1 MKRWISAI
9 MCAVMLCG
17 ILGGCSGKK
26 NTAVSM
32 EDPTTVPSDPY
43 EINWYIIGDAQSDV
57 SSVEEAVNA
66 YLKDKINATV
76 KINAL
81 PSAQYKQKV
90 GTMINANEYFDLC
103 FVAAWMLDYTNN
115 ARAGAFVDLTDY
127 MDTYLKDAAD
137 IIDDVLIK
145 GSKVDGRLYAW
156 PNYKEIGTCFG
167 WIYRKDLAD
176 KYNIDMSQYHSW
188 EELEPVL
195 KLIKENEPD
204 ISYPADWSAGGT
216 PAQKFRLNNY
226 LCQDGVFPDD
236 HAMNL
241 FATEEFAAACETA
254 RDFYNKGYVRP
265 DVLTATDQI
274 QRMSEGKTFVICNAV
289 KPGKAQEVFADS
301 PYEFAEDC
309 YAFQQP
315 CVDYAPGT
323 GAMQAVSAT
332 SKNPARVMRFLNL
345 LNTDPYL
352 KNLIVHGVEG
362 KHYTKIDDKTV
373 QPIAGSGYDIYKRSY
388 IVGNIFLD
396 YLIPGDAPDKYEK
409 LKEYNEVAVDSETNY
424 FVLSND
430 PELERLQ
437 QEANTVTDKYRKQLI
452 SGAVDPEST
461 LAEFRQQLEAVGM
474 PKLLEMV
481 DDQWQEFSKNHGAK

>member
-1 MKRWISAI
+1 MKKWIAVT
-9 MCAVMLCG
+9 MCIAVLCG
-17 ILGGCSGKK
+17 VLVGCAGNKD
-26 NTAVSM
+26 TAFKT
-32 EDPTTVPSDPY
+32 EDTNTVPEDSY
-43 EINWYIIGDAQSDV
+43 EINWFMIGDAQNDV

-76 KINAL
+76 KMNCL

-103 FVAAWMLDYTNN
+103 FVSAWMLEYTNN

-127 MDTYLKDAAD
+127 MDTYLKDAAEV
-137 IIDDVLIK
+137 IDDVLIK

-156 PNYKEIGTCFG
+156 PTYKEVGTCYG

-176 KYNIDMSQYHSW
+176 KYNIDMSQYHSY

-204 ISYPADWSAGGT
+204 ITYPLDWSTDGT

-226 LCQDGVFPDD
+226 VCQDGLFPDE
-236 HAMNL
+236 HAMNIYD
-241 FATEEFAAACETA
+241 TEEFAKACATA
-254 RDFYNKGYVRP
+254 RDFYQKGYVRP
-265 DVLTATDQI
+265 DVLTATDRTA
-274 QRMSEGKTFVICNAV
+274 RMSEGKTFVICSAV
-289 KPGKAQEVFADS
+289 KPGKAQEWFVNS
-301 PYEFAEDC
+301 PYEFAEEC
-309 YAFQQP
+309 YAFQKP

-323 GAMQAVSAT
+323 GSMQAVSAT

-352 KNLIVHGVEG
+352 KNLIVHGIEG

-373 QPIAGSGYDIYKRSY
+373 EPIGGSGYDMYKQSY
-388 IVGNIFLD
+388 AIGNIFLD
-396 YLIPGDAPDKYEK
+396 YLLPEEPADKYEK
-409 LKEYNEVAVDSETNY
+409 LKEYNEIAADSRTNY
-424 FVLSND
+424 FVLSED

-437 QEANTVTDKYRKQLI
+437 QEVKAVVDKYRKQCI
-452 SGAVDPEST
+452 TGAIDPESV
-461 LAEFRQQLEAVGM
+461 LPEFRQQLEVVGM
-474 PKLLEMV
+474 PRMLEIV
-481 DDQWQEFSKNHGAK
+481 EEQWQEYLKNYDEK

>member
-1 MKRWISAI
+1 MKKWIAI
-9 MCAVMLCG
+9 LMCIALIGGMLSGCG
-17 ILGGCSGKK
+17 K
-26 NTAVSM
+26 NRETALNM
-32 EDPTTVPSDPY
+32 EDPNIVPEDSY
-43 EINWYIIGDAQSDV
+43 EINWYIIGDAQNDV
-57 SSVEEAVNA
+57 SSVEEAVNT

-127 MDTYLKDAAD
+127 MDTYLKDAARE
-137 IIDDVLIK
+137 IDDVLIN

-156 PNYKEIGTCFG
+156 PTYKEYGTCFG

-176 KYNIDMSQYHSW
+176 KYNIDMSKYHSY

-204 ISYPADWSAGGT
+204 ISYPLDWSAGGT

-226 LCQDGVFPDD
+226 ICQDGVFTDE
-236 HAMNL
+236 HAMNIYD
-241 FATEEFAAACETA
+241 TEEFAQACATA

-265 DVLTATDQI
+265 DVLTATDQNA
-274 QRMSEGKTFVICNAV
+274 RMAEGKTFVMCTAV
-289 KPGKAQEVFADS
+289 KPGKAQELFADS

-309 YAFQQP
+309 FAFQKP

-323 GAMQAVSAT
+323 GSMQAVSAT

-373 QPIAGSGYDIYKRSY
+373 QPIGGSGYDMYKQSY
-388 IVGNIFLD
+388 AIGNIFLD
-396 YLIPGDAPDKYEK
+396 YLIPGEDPDKYEK
-409 LKEYNEVAVDSETNY
+409 LKEYNKVAMDSKSNY
-424 FVLSND
+424 FVLSDD

-437 QEANTVTDKYRKQLI
+437 QEVKTVVDKYRKQCI
-452 SGAVDPEST
+452 TGAVDPESI
-461 LAEFRQQLEAVGM
+461 LPEFRQQLEAVGM
-474 PKLLEMV
+474 PRMLEIV
-481 DDQWQEFSKNHGAK
+481 DEQWQEFLKDYDSK

>member
-1 MKRWISAI
+1 MKRLFAAI
-9 MCAVMLCG
+9 MCAALLCG
-17 ILGGCSGKK
+17 VLAGCTGKK
-26 NTAVSM
+26 NTAVNT
-32 EDPTTVPSDPY
+32 EDPNTVPADPY
-43 EINWYIIGDAQSDV
+43 EINWYMIGDAQSDV
-57 SSVEEAVNA
+57 SSVEEVVNA

-127 MDTYLKDAAD
+127 LDTYLKDAAEE
-137 IIDDVLIK
+137 IDDVLMK
-145 GSKVDGRLYAW
+145 GSKVDDRLYAW
-156 PNYKEIGTCFG
+156 PTYKEVGTCYG

-176 KYNIDMSQYHSW
+176 KYNIDMSKYHSY

-204 ISYPADWSAGGT
+204 ITYPLDWSTDGT

-226 LCQDGVFPDD
+226 ICQDGVFPDD
-236 HAMNL
+236 HAMNVYE
-241 FATEEFAAACETA
+241 TEEFAEACATA
-254 RDFYNKGYVRP
+254 RDFYQKGYVRP
-265 DVLTATDQI
+265 DVLTATDRI
-274 QRMSEGKTFVICNAV
+274 ARMSEGKTFVICSAV
-289 KPGKAQEVFADS
+289 KPGKAQELFANS
-301 PYEFAEDC
+301 TYEFAEDC
-309 YAFQQP
+309 YAFQKP

-323 GAMQAVSAT
+323 GSMQAVSAT

-352 KNLIVHGVEG
+352 KNLIVHGIEG

-373 QPIAGSGYDIYKRSY
+373 QPIGGSGYDMYKQSY
-388 IVGNIFLD
+388 AIGNIFLD
-396 YLIPGDAPDKYEK
+396 YLIPGEDPDKYEK
-409 LKEYNEVAVDSETNY
+409 LKEYNKIAVDSKTNY
-424 FVLSND
+424 FVLSEN

-437 QEANTVTDKYRKQLI
+437 QEVKTVTDKYRKQCI
-452 SGAVDPEST
+452 TGAVAPESI
-461 LAEFRQQLEAVGM
+461 LPEFRQQLEVVGM
-474 PKLLEMV
+474 PRMLEIV
-481 DDQWQEFSKNHGAK
+481 EEQWQEFLKNYDAK

>member
-1 MKRWISAI
+1 MKRWISA
-9 MCAVMLCG
+9 MVFAVMLCG

-26 NTAVSM
+26 DTAMNM
-32 EDPTTVPSDPY
+32 EDPNTVPPDPY
-43 EINWYIIGDAQSDV
+43 EINWYMIGDAQNDV

-127 MDTYLKDAAD
+127 MDTYLKDATD
-137 IIDDVLIK
+137 TIDDVLIK

-309 YAFQQP
+309 YAFQSP
-315 CVDYAPGT
+315 SVDYAPGT

-396 YLIPGDAPDKYEK
+396 YLIPGDDPDKYEK

-461 LAEFRQQLEAVGM
+461 LPEFRQQLEAVGM

-481 DDQWQEFSKNHGAK
+481 DAQWQAFSKNDGAK